1 MKKINLLEPKLNS
14 DEEFYLKKA
23 LRSNQLTYG
32 EYNRKFE
39 KKIINLVKKNFCITS
54 INGTS
59 ALHIALLSLN
69 IKSSENVIVPSLSF
83 IAAANVVK
91 YCNGNL
97 IFIDNADDLN
107 IDLNKLEKFF
117 LKDTYL
123 KKGFSYSKHNNK
135 KIHSIIA
142 VNNYGNTI
150 DIFRL
155 KKLSIKYNFKLI
167 EDASESL
174 GSLYKKSKKKFTY
187 KSPADISCYSFNGN
201 KIITSGGGGAIVT
214 DNKKYYLKAKYLMNQ
229 AKNDKDL
236 FIHNDIGF
244 NYSMSNIAAAVGFSQ
259 INNLKFFIDK
269 KKKIHNFYKKNLN
282 DLKNFKLFLPSN
294 IKQSNFWLNI
304 IVFNKKFKNKTKLR
318 NAISF
323 FNKKKIETR
332 ALWHPCNLQKS
343 FNQSKTYDVKNAK
356 KLFFSSL
363 CIPSGVNLNGSD
375 LNRVKSALIEFDKK
389 CEF

>member
-14 DEEFYLKKA
+14 DEEFNLKKA
-23 LRSNQLTYG
+23 LRSNWLTYG

-39 KKIINLVKKNFCITS
+39 KKITDLTKKKFCITS

-69 IKSSENVIVPSLSF
+69 IKFSENVIVPSLSF

-97 IFIDNADDLN
+97 IFVDNADDLN

-117 LKDTYL
+117 LKETYF

-155 KKLSIKYNFKLI
+155 KKLTVKYNIKLI

-201 KIITSGGGGAIVT
+201 KIITTGGGGAIVT
-214 DNKKYYLKAKYLMNQ
+214 DNKKYYLKAKYLMSQ
-229 AKNDKDL
+229 AKDDKDL

-244 NYSMSNIAAAVGFSQ
+244 NYNMSNLAASVGFSQ
-259 INNLKFFIDK
+259 INNLKFFLNK

-294 IKQSNFWLNI
+294 IEQSNFWLNI

-343 FNQSKTYDVKNAK
+343 VNQSKNYDVKNAE

-363 CIPSGVNLNGSD
+363 CIPSGVSLNVRD
-375 LNRVKSALIEFDKK
+375 LKRVKSALIEFDKK